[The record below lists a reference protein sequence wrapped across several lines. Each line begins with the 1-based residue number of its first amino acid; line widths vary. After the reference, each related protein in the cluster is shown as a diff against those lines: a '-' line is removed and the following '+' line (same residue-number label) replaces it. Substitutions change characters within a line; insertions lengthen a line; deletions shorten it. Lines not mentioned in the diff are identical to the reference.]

1 MDTISLLQLATCP
14 SRFEFSSQSLNLLSK
29 SDRSQETIETLYG
42 IQIKAKVSLL
52 NLENIL
58 HIDHKD
64 FFGKYA
70 QHNLVWVCVGG
81 YRRWI
86 CPICLNDVP
95 GTQLLQNGV
104 IFHGLGNNPNGRI
117 PITLVSR
124 RFSTQNQPKLELE

>member
-1 MDTISLLQLATCP
+1 MVFCRILRYFVIYAVLSRNMFLAIHALLRGDKFYKKLCPWRKNDKYEVWLLQLATCP

-81 YRRWI
+81 I
-86 CPICLNDVP
+86 QKMDLSNLP
-95 GTQLLQNGV
+95 Q
-104 IFHGLGNNPNGRI
+104 
-117 PITLVSR
+117 
-124 RFSTQNQPKLELE
+124 